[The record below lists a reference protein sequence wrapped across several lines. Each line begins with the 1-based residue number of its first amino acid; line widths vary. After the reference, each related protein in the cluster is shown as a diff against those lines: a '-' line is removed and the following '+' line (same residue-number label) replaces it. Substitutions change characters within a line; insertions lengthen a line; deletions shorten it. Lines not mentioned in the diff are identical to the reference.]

1 MSSSNILGNG
11 TGVIKMEDNKQEPL
25 MVESGMDKKMKENIK
40 RCLLIVAIII
50 GIVFLICA
58 VLWGMTLAN
67 DKIFPGI
74 FVNGTNVGG
83 MSTSEATQFLN
94 EKYENISDLQVVVYC
109 DDKRISFTGNDI
121 GIKFDSEEAANIAY
135 QTGRSGGF
143 FEKIWN
149 GLYYR
154 FVEQEV
160 EVLAKCDLL
169 KIDSQIAK
177 LTKEIKNP
185 VIQPEYI
192 RQGDRLLV
200 KTGVSGRA
208 VDEAKVRNDILKNFT
223 YLEEDIVYSNTEI
236 ISPKGINIDDIRS
249 KIKTE
254 VQNAA
259 YINDTGVL
267 VEQVIGIDIADLEEA
282 KKIAESVDEE
292 GMQFS
297 IPLLIT
303 LPEVTT
309 QQVLDQL
316 FIDEL
321 SSYTTYF
328 NVNEKERTENVK
340 LSANFINDVILMPG
354 QEFSYNTTVGERS
367 IERGFK
373 NAKVYSQGQVVEGLG
388 GGICQTSS
396 TLYNA
401 VVKAD
406 LEVLERRNHSL
417 PVSYVKLGTD
427 ATVVYGT
434 TDFRFKNNQ
443 KYPIKITAKISGG
456 SLTVKILGIDTNPDR
471 TVEFRTETLSVLPY
485 AVKEIVDESLT
496 TGQRIVTQSGKKG
509 YKVRSYRV
517 TKENGEVVKEDL
529 IGTDT
534 YSPVAEIVKV
544 GPEI

>member
-1 MSSSNILGNG
+1 M
-11 TGVIKMEDNKQEPL
+11 MDDNKQETA
-25 MVESGMDKKMKENIK
+25 VSNFHGNQETQDKIK
-40 RCLLIVAIII
+40 RCLLVV
-50 GIVFLICA
+50 GIVVGVLICIFII
-58 VLWGMTLAN
+58 LSFMTLGY
-67 DKIFPGI
+67 DKIYSGVL
-74 FVNGTNVGG
+74 VNGTSVGG
-83 MSTSEATQFLN
+83 MTVDEAGEVLN
-94 EKYENISDLQVVVYC
+94 ERYVNLPNMNVSVYC
-109 DDKRISFTGNDI
+109 DDERIEFSGKDIGAKFDGREAAEMAYNAGRTGNV
-121 GIKFDSEEAANIAY
+121 FD
-135 QTGRSGGF
+135 
-143 FEKIWN
+143 KIFN

-154 FVEQEV
+154 FTEQDL
-160 EVLAKCDLL
+160 EVLVKCDLL

-185 VIQPEYI
+185 VVQPEYI
-192 RQGDRLLV
+192 RQGDKLLV
-200 KTGVSGRA
+200 KTGISGRA
-208 VDEAKVRNDILKNFT
+208 VDETEVRNDILKNLT
-223 YLEEDIVYSNTEI
+223 YLKDEPVYSETEI
-236 ISPKGINIDDIRS
+236 ISPNEINIDEIRS
-249 KIKTE
+249 KIKTN
-254 VQNAA
+254 VQNAE
-259 YINDTGVL
+259 YINDTGVF
-267 VEQVIGIDIADLEEA
+267 VEQVIGIDMADVEEA

-309 QQVLDQL
+309 EEVLNQL

-321 SSYTTYF
+321 SSFTTYF

-340 LSANFINDVILMPG
+340 LSANFIDDVILMPG

-367 IERGFK
+367 VERGFK
-373 NAKVYSQGQVVEGLG
+373 SAKVYSQGQVVDGLG

-417 PVSYVKLGTD
+417 PVSYVRLGTD

-456 SLTVKILGIDTNPDR
+456 SLTVKILGIDTNPER
-471 TVEFRTETLSVLPY
+471 TVDFRTETLSVLPY
-485 AVKEIVDESLT
+485 AVKEIVDDSLT
-496 TGQRIVTQSGKKG
+496 TGQRKVIQTGKKG

-517 TKENGEVVKEDL
+517 TKEKGEVVKEEL
-529 IGTDT
+529 IATDT

>member
-1 MSSSNILGNG
+1 
-11 TGVIKMEDNKQEPL
+11 MEDNKQESLVP
-25 MVESGMDKKMKENIK
+25 ESVDDSRKEENIK
-40 RCLLIVAIII
+40 RCLLMVGIGV
-50 GIVFLICA
+50 GIVFLIFAIMC
-58 VLWGMTLAN
+58 VLVLGN
-67 DKIFPGI
+67 DKVYSGV
-74 FVNGTNVGG
+74 FVNGTDVGG
-83 MSTSEATQFLN
+83 LSVEEAKQVLTQ
-94 EKYENISDLQVVVYC
+94 KYHEISNLQVVVYC
-109 DDKRISFTGNDI
+109 DDQQIAFSGKDI
-121 GIKFDSEEAANIAY
+121 GVKFDSQEAAEIAY
-135 QTGRSGGF
+135 QTGRDGGLL
-143 FEKIWN
+143 KKLWN
-149 GLYYR
+149 SLYYGLGEHD
-154 FVEQEV
+154 VEI
-160 EVLAKCDLL
+160 LAKCDLL

-185 VIQPEYI
+185 VVQPEYI
-192 RQGDRLLV
+192 RQGDKLLV

-208 VDEAKVRNDILKNFT
+208 VDEIKLRNDILKTFT
-223 YLEEDIVYSNTEI
+223 YLKDDIIYSQTEVI
-236 ISPKGINIDDIRS
+236 TPKEINVDDIRN

-267 VEQVIGIDIADLEEA
+267 VEQVIGIDIADIDEA
-282 KKIAESVDEE
+282 KKIAESMDEE

-309 QQVLDQL
+309 DQILNQL
-316 FIDEL
+316 FMDEL

-328 NVNEKERTENVK
+328 NVNEKERTENVV
-340 LSANFINDVILMPG
+340 LSANLINDVILMPG
-354 QEFSYNTTVGERS
+354 QEFSYNTIVGERS
-367 IERGFK
+367 LERGFK
-373 NAKVYSQGQVVEGLG
+373 NAKVYSQGQVVDGLG

-406 LEVLERRNHSL
+406 LEIVERRNHSL
-417 PVSYVKLGTD
+417 PVAYVKLGTD

-443 KYPIKITAKISGG
+443 KYPVKITSKISGG
-456 SLTVKILGIDTNPDR
+456 SLTIRVLGIDTNPER

-485 AVKEIVDESLT
+485 AVKEIIDESLT
-496 TGQRIVTQSGKKG
+496 TGQRVVTQSGKKG
-509 YKVRSYRV
+509 YKVRVYRV

-534 YSPVAEIVKV
+534 YSPVAEIVKI
-544 GPEI
+544 GPMI

>member
-1 MSSSNILGNG
+1 
-11 TGVIKMEDNKQEPL
+11 MEDNKQDEL
-25 MVESGMDKKMKENIK
+25 FTDSFDESEKRERIKK
-40 RCLLIVAIII
+40 CLLVVGIAL
-50 GIVFLICA
+50 GIVFL
-58 VLWGMTLAN
+58 VLVILAFMTFGY
-67 DKIFPGI
+67 DKIYPGVL
-74 FVNGTNVGG
+74 VNGTDVGG
-83 MSTSEATQFLN
+83 MTSEEAAEILN
-94 EKYENISDLQVVVYC
+94 NKYKNISDVNVVVYC
-109 DDKRISFTGNDI
+109 DEERIEFTGSDI
-121 GIKFDSEEAANIAY
+121 GAKFDGKEAAEIAY
-135 QTGRSGGF
+135 QTGREGGF
-143 FEKIWN
+143 FEKLWD
-149 GLYYR
+149 GLRCR
-154 FVEQEV
+154 FSEQEV

-185 VIQPEYI
+185 VVQPEYI
-192 RQGDRLLV
+192 RQGDKLLV

-208 VDEAKVRNDILKNFT
+208 VDEAKVRNEILKNLT
-223 YLEEDIVYSNTEI
+223 YLEDDIVYSKTEI
-236 ISPKGINIDDIRS
+236 IAPKEINVDEIRA

-259 YINDTGVL
+259 YINDTGTF
-267 VEQVIGIDIADLEEA
+267 VEQVIGIDMKDVEEA
-282 KKIAESVDEE
+282 KKIAESMDEE

-309 QQVLDQL
+309 EQVLEQL

-321 SSYTTYF
+321 SSFTTYF
-328 NVNEKERTENVK
+328 NVNEKERTENVA

-367 IERGFK
+367 VERGFK
-373 NAKVYSQGQVVEGLG
+373 SAKVYSQGQVVDGLG

-417 PVSYVKLGTD
+417 PVAYVKLGTD

-443 KYPIKITAKISGG
+443 KYPIKITTKISGG
-456 SLTVKILGIDTNPDR
+456 SLTVKILGIDTNPER

-496 TGQRIVTQSGKKG
+496 TGERKVIQTGKKG

-534 YSPVAEIVKV
+534 YSPVAQIVKV

>member
-1 MSSSNILGNG
+1 
-11 TGVIKMEDNKQEPL
+11 MEENKQEPL
-25 MVESGMDKKMKENIK
+25 VEDAYADSERREKIK
-40 RCLLIVAIII
+40 NSLLVV
-50 GIVFLICA
+50 GIVLGVVFFVMMILFF
-58 VLWGMTLAN
+58 MTFGY
-67 DKIFPGI
+67 DKIYPGI
-74 FVNGTNVGG
+74 FVNGVAVGG
-83 MSTSEATQFLN
+83 MSVEEAAEVLN
-94 EKYENISDLQVVVYC
+94 YKYENISDVDVVVYC
-109 DDKRISFTGNDI
+109 DEEKIEFTGKDI
-121 GIKFDSEEAANIAY
+121 GAKFDGQEAAEIAH
-135 QTGRSGGF
+135 QTGRNGGF
-143 FEKIWN
+143 FEKLLN
-149 GLYYR
+149 GIRYR
-154 FVEQEV
+154 FTNHDV

-169 KIDSQIAK
+169 KVDSQIAK

-185 VIQPEYI
+185 VIQPEYT
-192 RQGDRLLV
+192 RQGDKLLV

-208 VDEAKVRNDILKNFT
+208 VDESKVRNDILKNLT
-223 YLEEDIVYSNTEI
+223 YLKEDIVYSKTEI
-236 ISPKGINIDDIRS
+236 ISPKEINVDEIRA

-254 VQNAA
+254 VQNAE
-259 YINDTGVL
+259 YINDTGVF
-267 VEQVIGIDIADLEEA
+267 VDQVIGVDMKDVEEA
-282 KKIAESVDEE
+282 KKIAESMDEE

-309 QQVLDQL
+309 EQVLEQL

-321 SSYTTYF
+321 SSFTTTF

-373 NAKVYSQGQVVEGLG
+373 SAKVYSQGQVVDGLG

-417 PVSYVKLGTD
+417 PVAYVKLGTD

-456 SLTVKILGIDTNPDR
+456 SLTVKILGIDTNPER

-529 IGTDT
+529 IATDT